1 MKRFLGYSWSVAL
14 NLFYLLV
21 VVIVLI
27 DIKDA
32 SERAIL
38 SALGLIY
45 VLIRSVAISQSIAY
59 ANIIAAFEARL
70 DQIQYR
76 VDGTFEMPDHR
87 EARAALDH
95 QHVKLYIDALFLGLV
110 SIACLWSFFTAH

>member
-1 MKRFLGYSWSVAL
+1 MKRFLSYSWSVSV
-14 NLFYLLV
+14 NLFYLVVVLV
-21 VVIVLI
+21 VLFNT
-27 DIKDA
+27 KDA

-38 SALGLIY
+38 SALGMIY
-45 VLIRSVAISQSIAY
+45 VLIRSIAIGQSIAY
-59 ANIIAAFEARL
+59 ANIMAAVEARL

-87 EARAALDH
+87 EARSALDH
-95 QHVKLYIDALFLGLV
+95 QHTKLYIDAMFLGLV

>member
-1 MKRFLGYSWSVAL
+1 MKRFLRYFWSVSV
-14 NLFYLLV
+14 NLFCLA
-21 VVIVLI
+21 VVIIVLA
-27 DIKDA
+27 DIKSE

-38 SALGLIY
+38 SVLGMIY
-45 VLIRSVAISQSIAY
+45 VLIRSIALGQTIIY
-59 ANIIAAFEARL
+59 GDIIAAFEARL

-76 VDGTFEMPDHR
+76 VDGTFEMPDRR